1 MADLATPVRTPSVC
15 PHCGVGCAVLL
26 ETVGGKLVRTIPA
39 PAGNGGGSG
48 QICVKG
54 RSGMAFIHHEDR
66 LTTPLIRKEWRRASG
81 EGRWEWSGPARGV
94 TLDPEA
100 APEEWQLPF
109 RRATWEEALSLAAQE
124 LGRIRDAFGG
134 EALAGLG
141 SAKCTNEETYAQVR
155 LLRGALGSGN
165 VDNCARLCHAG
176 SVAAIRRQLGT
187 AAASG
192 SYGDLEAA
200 NVILVAGV
208 NPTESYPVLG
218 TRLLKAVKGGT
229 KLIVVDLRR
238 TELVEKAHLYLRP
251 RPGTDAMLYLA
262 MLHHVMNLGLV
273 NTGFVAERTE
283 GFEEI
288 AQAALAIT
296 LEEASS
302 VTGVPLAQITE
313 AAELFARGPA
323 STVMWGMGLT
333 QHLRGT
339 DAIASLVNLAL
350 ACGMVGRPGAAI
362 MPIRGQNNVQGACDM
377 GALPDVFPDHQ
388 PVIDAEV
395 RRKFARVWGVPESR
409 LASLPGRRST
419 AMSHADS
426 PVRGLY
432 VMGENPA
439 LSGPATGEIEH
450 WLRAVEFL
458 VVHDIFLTETARF
471 ADVILPGAAFA
482 EKQGTYTNAERRI
495 QLAEPAVA
503 PPGEARHELEVLVE
517 LTERLGLPVRARTAA
532 ETMDE
537 IASVCPD
544 WAGVSYDALRAAGSL
559 QHPVTA
565 EEPAGT
571 AMMYQTRFMTPSGR
585 AQFLA
590 IATQAPTLEPNPEFP
605 FVALTGR
612 TRFHWQTATTTRR
625 CPDLNDRDPHALA
638 ALHPDDLAR
647 LGLAEGEWVTI
658 SSPNGQ
664 ITLRVEAS
672 KRVHAGQIFL
682 PMHFREAAVNRLV
695 DKTVDPRSGTPG
707 FKHLIARIERA
718 DLASVAGA

>member
-1 MADLATPVRTPSVC
+1 MTSPEIIRTPSIC
-15 PHCGVGCAVLL
+15 PHCGVGCAVQL
-26 ETVGGKLVRTIPA
+26 ETQDGRLVRTLPA
-39 PAGNGGGSG
+39 PAGTSGSSG

-66 LTTPLIRKEWRRASG
+66 LTAPLVRREWRRSSPEA
-81 EGRWEWSGPARGV
+81 RWEWVGESRGSS
-94 TLDPEA
+94 LDPEA
-100 APEEWQLPF
+100 APDEWRQPF
-109 RRATWEEALSLAAQE
+109 REATWDEALSLAAQE
-124 LGRIRDAFGG
+124 LGRIRDTHGG

-155 LLRGALGSGN
+155 LMRGALGSGN

-176 SVAAIRRQLGT
+176 SVAAMRRQLGT

-192 SYGDLEAA
+192 SYQDLEKA

-218 TRLLKAVKGGT
+218 TRLLKAVKNGT

-251 RPGTDAMLYLA
+251 KPGTDAMLYLA

-273 NTGFVAERTE
+273 HTRFVADRTE

-288 AQAALAIT
+288 AQAALEIT
-296 LEEASS
+296 LEEASA
-302 VTGVPLAQITE
+302 VTGVPLDEITE

-323 STVMWGMGLT
+323 STTMWGMGLT

-388 PVIDAEV
+388 PVIDVEV
-395 RRKFARVWGVPESR
+395 RRKFARVWGVPEAR

-426 PVRGLY
+426 PIRGLY

-450 WLRAVEFL
+450 WLRAIEFL

-482 EKQGTYTNAERRI
+482 EKEGTYTNAERRI
-495 QLAEPAVA
+495 QLAEAAVA
-503 PPGEARHELEVLVE
+503 PPGMARHELAVLIE
-517 LTERLGLPVRARTAA
+517 LTERLGLPVHARNAA

-537 IASVCPD
+537 IAAACPD
-544 WAGVSYDALRAAGSL
+544 WSGVSYAALRAAGSL
-559 QHPVTA
+559 QHPVTP
-565 EEPAGT
+565 EHPEGT
-571 AMMYQTRFMTPSGR
+571 ARMYAERFATPSGR

-590 IATQAPTLEPNPEFP
+590 IATQAPTLEPNPAFP

-625 CPDLNDRDPHALA
+625 CPDLIARDPHALA

-672 KRVHAGQIFL
+672 RRVHSGQIFL

-695 DKTVDPRSGTPG
+695 DPTVDPRSGTPG

-718 DLASVAGA
+718 DPAAAAGG